1 MALINISFDTDQRN
15 PTLTIDGQMVANADL
30 SMWYYHER
38 DGDKSLSF
46 EYTVMVENDQGLIE
60 RKTFVLPPKDED
72 TQADFVE
79 KTELD
84 QNKFQQDVEKF
95 FDKNSEK

>member
-1 MALINISFDTDQRN
+1 MDKWLLMQILACGIIMR
-15 PTLTIDGQMVANADL
+15 
-30 SMWYYHER
+30 ER
-38 DGDKSLSF
+38 GGDKSLSF

-60 RKTFVLPPKDED
+60 RKTFVLPPREEDED

-84 QNKFQQDVEKF
+84 RNKFQQDIEKF
-95 FDKNSEK
+95 FDKNNEK